1 MMTENKR
8 VQTLLKAHR
17 GVSDDDTRLLLL
29 EVVTASHKLLE
40 RLEEM
45 TSDDF
50 RLGGEQEEREALADL
65 IIFEGETMP
74 FVDDETGDPDTVRE
88 DRERAENHKVLRDMV
103 RESGH
108 GGI

>member
-1 MMTENKR
+1 MMNENTR

-29 EVVTASHKLLE
+29 EVVTAAHKLLE
-40 RLEEM
+40 RIEDLTTEEF
-45 TSDDF
+45 SK
-50 RLGGEQEEREALADL
+50 GGEKVEREALADL

-74 FVDDETGDPDTVRE
+74 FESDDDDVRFLGE
-88 DRERAENHKVLRDMV
+88 QIRKH
-103 RESGH
+103 GH